1 MSGTGCSQEAT
12 LWGSSLNLPPTWG
25 WWWKQEGPCAGSQE
39 VSFLTLLTVLL
50 RTKLYS
56 ADLESGLHYLLRVE
70 LAAHKSLAGTQ
81 LKTFKDFM
89 TVIAKVWLVL
99 LRL

>member
-25 WWWKQEGPCAGSQE
+25 WWWKQEGLVQE
-39 VSFLTLLTVLL
+39 VRKYPSSLSLLTVLL

-89 TVIAKVWLVL
+89 TVIAKV
-99 LRL
+99 

>member
-1 MSGTGCSQEAT
+1 MGLGAAERLPSGAT
-12 LWGSSLNLPPTWG
+12 PLTCLPPWNG
-25 WWWKQEGPCAGSQE
+25 GGNKRGLVQEIRTYPS
-39 VSFLTLLTVLL
+39 SLLTVPL
-50 RTKLYS
+50 RAKLYS

-89 TVIAKVWLVL
+89 TVVAKVRLVL
-99 LRL
+99 LSR

>member
-1 MSGTGCSQEAT
+1 MGLGAAERLPSGAAPLICLPPGDGGGNKRGLVQEVRKYP
-12 LWGSSLNLPPTWG
+12 SSL
-25 WWWKQEGPCAGSQE
+25 S
-39 VSFLTLLTVLL
+39 LLAVL
-50 RTKLYS
+50 RAKLYS

-89 TVIAKVWLVL
+89 TVVAKVWLVL